1 MNPLPSILFGLLVW
15 KILRIDT
22 GTKRVSTLAMAGREN
37 HYRKVKLKQFPSATH
52 ESVEGQYWRKFK
64 VRGAI
69 SIAPLIH
76 ESKRNTIVPRV
87 SAAVCSGHCC
97 KFFSSSSLSLR
108 GDLFHARANL

>member
-1 MNPLPSILFGLLVW
+1 
-15 KILRIDT
+15 
-22 GTKRVSTLAMAGREN
+22 MAGREN

-64 VRGAI
+64 VSSAI

-76 ESKRNTIVPRV
+76 ESNTEHCIVPRV

-108 GDLFHARANL
+108 GDLFHTRANL